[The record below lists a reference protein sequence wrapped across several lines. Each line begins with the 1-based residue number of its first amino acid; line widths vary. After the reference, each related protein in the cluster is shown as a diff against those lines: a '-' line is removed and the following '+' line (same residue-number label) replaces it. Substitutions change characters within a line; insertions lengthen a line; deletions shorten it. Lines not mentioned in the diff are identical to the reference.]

1 MDWRREDILVVL
13 SWVETAN
20 EEANVVA
27 LEREYLVVT
36 ELLKECGNEIRAL
49 RARVAELEQK
59 LVVDPMDRTP
69 EH

>member
-59 LVVDPMDRTP
+59 LVVDPVDRTP
-69 EH
+69 EP